1 MGKFGGTGRRGT
13 GTRATRNR
21 ESGASLVEI
30 MIVVAILGIMLVIL
44 SNSYQVWSERYR
56 VENEVKEL
64 YADLM
69 DARARAMQKSR
80 AHFVAFSGTGTEYSR
95 YAVYEDTNTGPD
107 GNGVLDNTLDA
118 RIRDIQPRYRFV
130 TAPAGTDELRV
141 NRDGT
146 LELDGAT
153 IRVPPPG
160 MFQADYDCIALSR
173 TRIKM
178 GRYNGADCV
187 ER

>member
-1 MGKFGGTGRRGT
+1 M
-13 GTRATRNR
+13 
-21 ESGASLVEI
+21 SLVEI
-30 MIVVAILGIMLVIL
+30 MIVIAILGIMLVVL

-56 VENEVKEL
+56 VEIEIKEV

-69 DARARAMQKSR
+69 EARARALQKNR
-80 AHFVAFSGTGTEYSR
+80 AHFVAFYAAGGEYTR
-95 YAVYEDTNTGPD
+95 YAVYEDTSPGPD
-107 GNGVLDNTLDA
+107 GNGALDNAADVK
-118 RIRDIQPRYRFV
+118 IRETSPRYGFL
-130 TAPAGTDELRV
+130 TIPAGTDEIRF

-146 LELDGAT
+146 VDLDAAT

-160 MFQADYDCIALSR
+160 TFQADYDCIALSR

-178 GRYNGADCV
+178 GRYNGATCV

>member
-1 MGKFGGTGRRGT
+1 MK
-13 GTRATRNR
+13 NR
-21 ESGASLVEI
+21 ESGVSLVEI
-30 MIVVAILGIMLVIL
+30 VIVVAILGIMLVAL
-44 SNSYQVWSERYR
+44 SNAYQVWVERYR

-80 AHFVAFSGTGTEYSR
+80 SHFVAFDGAGTEYSR
-95 YAVYEDTNTGPD
+95 YVLYEDTSPGPD
-107 GNGVLDNTLDA
+107 GNGTLDSTA
-118 RIRDIQPRYRFV
+118 DVKIREIEPRYGFV
-130 TAPAGTDELRV
+130 TVPAGTDELRV

-146 LELDGAT
+146 LDLDGAT
-153 IRVPPPG
+153 IRIPPPG
-160 MFQADYDCIALSR
+160 ASQADYDCIALSR

>member
-1 MGKFGGTGRRGT
+1 VGTIDGRVGRAAAVPET
-13 GTRATRNR
+13 GNP
-21 ESGASLVEI
+21 ESGMSLVEL
-30 MIVVAILGIMLVIL
+30 MIVVAILGIMLVTL
-44 SNSYQVWSERYR
+44 SNAYQVWSERYR
-56 VENEVKEL
+56 VENEIKEL

-80 AHFVAFSGTGTEYSR
+80 AHFVAFYGTGTEYSR

-118 RIRDIQPRYRFV
+118 RIRDVQPRYRFV
-130 TAPAGTDELRV
+130 TAPAGTDEVMV

-146 LELDGAT
+146 LNLDSAT